1 MTHLFFFLL
10 LPLLLVKCD
19 LLTIPLIKN
28 KFNMYIVSPCI
39 GSEKSICDEFNLD
52 LTKETIVAFG
62 NSNYKPQKSSTS
74 QQISQTDSSRTY
86 TDNFSFKHNP
96 SLEFH
101 NITIEHRISSY
112 KNLNGYFGLGSNP
125 NNPHSL
131 LNTLF
136 TSLNSHKIF
145 YINTRQLE
153 IGIGEY
159 PNEINE
165 IKTKESVLYRTCH
178 MIKDSNTQY
187 ACNANSAY
195 FKSVA
200 KNDYVFYEINNKI
213 KFCPT
218 KNAIFT
224 TDSFANVIYKN
235 YLIEQI
241 KEGSCEEVHSDSSGF
256 KYVWCKHTYDYK
268 NDERL
273 TDITFVL
280 GKFSFRLFRHEL
292 FALGTDNKL
301 YFLIVNNPEGNG
313 WFFGYTFFNKFLT
326 VFDIETDTVGF
337 IPFDK
342 E

>member
-241 KEGSCEEVHSDSSGF
+241 KEGSCEEVHSDSS
-256 KYVWCKHTYDYK
+256 
-268 NDERL
+268 
-273 TDITFVL
+273 
-280 GKFSFRLFRHEL
+280 
-292 FALGTDNKL
+292 
-301 YFLIVNNPEGNG
+301 
-313 WFFGYTFFNKFLT
+313 
-326 VFDIETDTVGF
+326 
-337 IPFDK
+337 
-342 E
+342 